1 MLLYYLLY
9 VYSVDDILKQYTTTP
24 KKRKH
29 SEGIDYTRIYTKEEE
44 GLAGHIRCYRQG
56 QFSILEEAIE
66 ALKEM
71 L

>member
-1 MLLYYLLY
+1 MWKT
-9 VYSVDDILKQYTTTP
+9 LKQYTTTL

-29 SEGIDYTRIYTKEEE
+29 IESVDHGEGTCIYTKGEE